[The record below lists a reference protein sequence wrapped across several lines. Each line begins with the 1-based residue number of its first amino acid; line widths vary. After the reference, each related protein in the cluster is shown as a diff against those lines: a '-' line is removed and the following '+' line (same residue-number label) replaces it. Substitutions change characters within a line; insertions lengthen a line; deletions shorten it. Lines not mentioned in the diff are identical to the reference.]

1 MVAESEIKGNSHNH
15 FDVELWK
22 NWVEGSS
29 SFFAGLLDGSVI
41 GILIGENEDQI
52 TLLEKKDGKIGVKIE
67 NPEDLERPI
76 ADILFKI
83 EEDDVN
89 EVLKD
94 DSFVKFIE
102 LLSNQK
108 IRVYGLISQAE
119 LINNGYTGFLGRI
132 GLSFGGSCCGGGSC
146 C

>member
-1 MVAESEIKGNSHNH
+1 MAAESEIKGNFN
-15 FDVELWK
+15 VELWK
-22 NWVEGSS
+22 NWAEESS

-52 TLLEKKDGKIGVKIE
+52 VLLAKKDGEMLVKIE
-67 NPEDLERPI
+67 NPEDLKRPI
-76 ADILFKI
+76 SDIIFKI
-83 EEDDVN
+83 EEDNVKKILEDS
-89 EVLKD
+89 
-94 DSFVKFIE
+94 SFVKFIE

-119 LINNGYTGFLGRI
+119 LINKGYTGFLGRL

>member
-1 MVAESEIKGNSHNH
+1 LTIESEIERNFN
-15 FDVELWK
+15 VELWQ
-22 NWVEGSS
+22 NWVEESS
-29 SFFAGLLDGSVI
+29 SFFAGLLDGSVM

-52 TLLEKKDGKIGVKIE
+52 ILLEKKDGKIGVKIE
-67 NPEDLERPI
+67 NPEELERPI

-83 EEDDVN
+83 EEGKVK

-94 DSFVKFIE
+94 SSFVKFIE

-108 IRVYGLISQAE
+108 IRVYGLRSQAE
-119 LINNGYTGFLGRI
+119 LMNKGYTGFLGRL
-132 GLSFGGSCCGGGSC
+132 GLNFGGSCCGGGSC

>member
-41 GILIGENEDQI
+41 GILIGDNEDQI
-52 TLLEKKDGKIGVKIE
+52 ILLEKKDGKIGVKIE

-83 EEDDVN
+83 EEDDVK

-119 LINNGYTGFLGRI
+119 LINKGYTGFLGRI